1 MDITFDPHKDS
12 LNIEKHSVS
21 LADAEK
27 LEWDTMLVIPDRR
40 IDYGEARFIG
50 YSLIEERVY
59 CVVYTERHN
68 NKRIISLR
76 KANKREVKH
85 YAYYI

>member
-1 MDITFDPHKDS
+1 MGITFDQHKNS
-12 LNIEKHSVS
+12 LNIEKHGVS

-27 LEWDTMLVIPDRR
+27 LEWDTMLITTDTRK
-40 IDYGEARFIG
+40 DYGESRFIG
-50 YSLIEERVY
+50 YSLIEDRVY

-68 NKRIISLR
+68 SQRVISLR

-85 YAYYI
+85 YADNI